1 MSQDGR
7 APTDLSRQ
15 EAADRAGVTTD
26 VVERYVRAGLVTPRV
41 GDRFR
46 TGDVRRVMLGQTLE
60 HAGIPLDGLASVA
73 AGGTASFTFLDSPL
87 YDRFAHL
94 STTTF
99 RQLAERTGL
108 PLDCVMVIREA
119 IGSAAPEPD
128 DLVREDELAVVPVL
142 EIALAEGFSL
152 TATENLIRVM
162 GDSMRRVTEAQGRW
176 WQTEVPRRFTDAGA
190 SLGNLGEATLDIGA
204 RLNRA
209 YEGALLAMR
218 NAYEQRT
225 WTANILE
232 TTEAALVEAGLYQ
245 AVDLPPAMC
254 FLDITGYTR
263 LTSERGDAAA
273 AELASTF
280 SRIMQG
286 TSQRFAGRAVK
297 WLGDGVMFYFAD
309 PGPGV
314 IAALT
319 MVESAVDAGLPPA
332 HVGLHAG
339 PVLIQEGD
347 YYGQTVN
354 LASRI
359 ADYARPGEVLV
370 SQAVVEAAGEVPAA
384 FSEIGPV
391 ELKGVADAVR
401 LHVARRA

>member
-1 MSQDGR
+1 MPDAGPPV
-7 APTDLSRQ
+7 ADLTRQ
-15 EAADRAGVTTD
+15 EAAERAGVTLD
-26 VVERYVRAGLVTPRV
+26 VVERYVDVGLVEPRA
-41 GDRFR
+41 GDRFS
-46 TGDVRRVMLGQTLE
+46 TGDVRRVMVWRTLE
-60 HAGIPLDGLASVA
+60 NAGIPLEGIVEVASR
-73 AGGTASFTFLDSPL
+73 GKASFAFLDSPL
-87 YDRFAHL
+87 YARFAHL
-94 STTTF
+94 STLTF

-108 PLDCVMVIREA
+108 PIDCLTTVRES
-119 IGSAAPEPD
+119 IGSPTPEPD
-128 DLVREDELAVVPVL
+128 DLVREDELAIVPLL
-142 EIALAEGFSL
+142 ELALAEGFNL
-152 TATENLIRVM
+152 PAAENFLRVM
-162 GDSMRRVTEAQGRW
+162 GDSMRRVTEAQGQW
-176 WQTEVPRRFTDAGA
+176 WQAEVPRRFTEGGE
-190 SLGNLGEATLDIGA
+190 SIGNIGDATLDVGM

-209 YEGALLAMR
+209 YEEALLAMR
-218 NAYEQRT
+218 HAYEQRT

-232 TTEAALVEAGLYQ
+232 STEAALAEAGLYEPIQ
-245 AVDLPPAMC
+245 RPPAMC

-280 SRIMQG
+280 SRIVQG
-286 TSQRFAGRAVK
+286 TSQRFSGRAVK
-297 WLGDGVMFYFAD
+297 WLGDGVMFYFTD

-314 IAALT
+314 VAALT
-319 MVESAVDAGLPPA
+319 MVESVASAGLPPA

-370 SQAVVEAAGEVPAA
+370 SQAVVEHAGDVGAA

-391 ELKGVADAVR
+391 ELKGVAEAVR
-401 LHVARRA
+401 LHVARRP

>member
-1 MSQDGR
+1 MSH
-7 APTDLSRQ
+7 ASPPVADLSRQ
-15 EAADRAGVTTD
+15 ETAERAGVTVD
-26 VVERYVRAGLVTPRV
+26 VVERYEAVGLVEPRE
-41 GDRFR
+41 GDRFS
-46 TGDVRRVMLGQTLE
+46 TGDVRRIMVWRTLE
-60 HAGIPLDGLASVA
+60 NAGIPLEGIVDVASR
-73 AGGTASFTFLDSPL
+73 GEASFAFLDSPL
-87 YDRFAHL
+87 YARFAHL
-94 STTTF
+94 STITF

-108 PLDCVMVIREA
+108 PIDCLTAVRESV
-119 IGSAAPEPD
+119 GSPTPEPD
-128 DLVREDELAVVPVL
+128 DLVRDDELAIVPLL
-142 EIALAEGFSL
+142 ELALAEGFSL

-176 WQTEVPRRFTDAGA
+176 WQTEVPRRFTEGGE
-190 SLGNLGEATLDIGA
+190 SIGNLGEATLDIGM

-209 YEGALLAMR
+209 YEDALLAMR
-218 NAYEQRT
+218 HAYEQRT

-232 TTEAALVEAGLYQ
+232 STEAALAEAGLYEPIQ
-245 AVDLPPAMC
+245 RPPAMC

-280 SRIMQG
+280 SRIVQG
-286 TSQRFAGRAVK
+286 TSQRYSGRAVK
-297 WLGDGVMFYFAD
+297 WLGDGVMFYFTD

-314 IAALT
+314 VAALT
-319 MVESAVDAGLPPA
+319 MVESAASAGLPPA

-370 SQAVVEAAGEVPAA
+370 SQAVVDAAGDIGCSFV
-384 FSEIGPV
+384 EIGPV
-391 ELKGVADAVR
+391 ELKGVAEAMS